1 LSNNKN
7 KKSTKTG
14 NKRISKLVSH
24 FDTLDQGMEAFMKW
38 LGSDDKG
45 SASNNPIVLKQ
56 FVDNK
61 YTILYDNTINND
73 VIVETDDGVPFCK
86 SCNTD
91 DCGHVGFTI
100 LLEQKYENDGTI
112 LD

>member
-1 LSNNKN
+1 
-7 KKSTKTG
+7 
-14 NKRISKLVSH
+14 
-24 FDTLDQGMEAFMKW
+24 MKW

-45 SASNNPIVLKQ
+45 SASNNPIVSKQ

-73 VIVETDDGVPFCK
+73 VIVETDDGVPFCNF
-86 SCNTD
+86 CNTD